1 MSELSPRELRL
12 MLYLDGLLEGEELA
26 AFERELA
33 SDPTLRAQVEED
45 RAITGRLGA
54 LLGPT
59 DQDLATLKIPGERP
73 DASAPA
79 PIRIE
84 RFRLPARLI
93 GGIAALLV
101 VSTLGAVWWWNTTTR
116 IVLPPIALL
125 QPADIWQR
133 ELNDRFI
140 PDWVCEDDEQMLSFT
155 EGRFNEGLLFARV
168 DNIEFMGWSYAT
180 NLLSGNS
187 ASMLAR
193 VDGEQVLVLV
203 DKIGKDRPLHTPDD
217 RFPALKMFRREVGG
231 FVLYELTPLDAP
243 AILDLAYSTGPRPPQ
258 PIEPPDDESAD
269 ESADPQGGSASG
281 PE

>member
-26 AFERELA
+26 AFERELE
-33 SDPTLRAQVEED
+33 SDPTLRAQIEQD
-45 RAITGRLGA
+45 RAITARLGT

-59 DQDLATLKIPGERP
+59 DEDLARLEIPDEPQG
-73 DASAPA
+73 SSTSA

-84 RFRLPARLI
+84 RFRLPVRLI
-93 GGIAALLV
+93 GGIAAALV

-116 IVLPPIALL
+116 VVLPPIALL

-168 DNIEFMGWSYAT
+168 DNIELMGWSYAT
-180 NLLSGNS
+180 NLMSGNS
-187 ASMLAR
+187 ASMLAK

-203 DKIGKDRPLHTPDD
+203 DKIGRDRELDAPGD

-231 FVLYELTPLDAP
+231 FVLYELTPREAP

-258 PIEPPDDESAD
+258 PIEPPEDHPDDQPD
-269 ESADPQGGSASG
+269 G